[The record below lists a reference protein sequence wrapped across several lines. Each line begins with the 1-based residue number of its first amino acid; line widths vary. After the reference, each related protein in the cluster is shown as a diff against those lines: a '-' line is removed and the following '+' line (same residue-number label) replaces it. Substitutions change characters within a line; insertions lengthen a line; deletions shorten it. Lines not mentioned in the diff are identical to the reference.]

1 MMTRQI
7 WQRFDFLLFAVV
19 LLLCVFSVALIS
31 SAIAGN
37 PTLVDHPQ
45 RQAIFVGIG
54 LVVLFLVASFDYHA
68 WTTLSKPF
76 YILVAVLL
84 LIVFVIGGERFGA
97 ARWLETGLVTI
108 QPAELS
114 KIAIILSL
122 ASYFS
127 ANIERINN
135 WLTIGRSLAITLGIV
150 TWILLQPNLSTSIV
164 IFVMW
169 AAMLWISGLKTK
181 YILIMVAAVTFFL
194 LVSFALDFPYLADY
208 QKARITNFLQPD
220 ENARHG
226 ETYNVEQALISIG
239 AGGWFG
245 NGYGQGSQVQLR
257 FLKIRHN
264 DFIFSVLANEFGFV
278 GTVIVISALVFVIIR
293 CFKVAQNAPDAYG
306 ALIAYGFGVLMGF
319 QTIVNVG
326 VNLRLLPVTGL
337 TLPFISY
344 GGSSLV
350 SMLLGIGLVENVH
363 MRSQPKQVTE
373 NWEQVAV
380 KWEQNAGKITPVL

>member
-1 MMTRQI
+1 MLTRKI

-37 PTLVDHPQ
+37 PTLAEHPQ
-45 RQAIFVGIG
+45 RQAVFLGIG
-54 LVVLFLVASFDYHA
+54 LVVLFVVASFDYHV
-68 WTTLSKPF
+68 WSTLSKPF
-76 YILVAVLL
+76 YIFVAILL
-84 LIVFVIGGERFGA
+84 LLVFVIGGARFGA

-135 WLTIGRSLAITLGIV
+135 WLTISRSLIITLGIV

-164 IFVMW
+164 IFVIW

-181 YILIMVAAVTFFL
+181 YILIMVGVAALFL
-194 LVSFALDFPYLADY
+194 LISFALDFPYLADY

-226 ETYNVEQALISIG
+226 DTYNVEQALISIG

-278 GTVIVISALVFVIIR
+278 GTVIVVAALVFVIIR

-363 MRSQPKQVTE
+363 MRSQPKQ
-373 NWEQVAV
+373 
-380 KWEQNAGKITPVL
+380 GKGSVQDEPVYG

>member
-1 MMTRQI
+1 MNTRNI

-19 LLLCVFSVALIS
+19 LLLCVFGVALIS
-31 SAIAGN
+31 TAIAGN
-37 PTLVDHPQ
+37 PTLAEHPQ
-45 RQAIFVGIG
+45 RQAVFLGIG
-54 LVVLFLVASFDYHA
+54 LVVLFLVASFDYHV
-68 WTTLSKPF
+68 WSTLYKPF
-76 YILVAVLL
+76 YFFVAILL
-84 LIVFVIGGERFGA
+84 LLVFIIGGARFGA

-108 QPAELS
+108 QPAELA
-114 KIAIILSL
+114 KIAVILSL

-135 WLTIGRSLAITLGIV
+135 WLTITRSLGITLGIV

-164 IFVMW
+164 IFVIW

-181 YILIMVAAVTFFL
+181 YILIMVGVAALFL

-220 ENARHG
+220 EDARYG
-226 ETYNVEQALISIG
+226 DTYNVEQALISIG

-264 DFIFSVLANEFGFV
+264 DFIFSVLANEFGFI
-278 GTVIVISALVFVIIR
+278 GTVIVVAALIFVIIR
-293 CFKVAQNAPDAYG
+293 SFKVAQNAPDAYG

-319 QTIVNVG
+319 QTIVNIG

-363 MRSQPKQVTE
+363 MRSQPKQKGIVEPTSLIE
-373 NWEQVAV
+373 
-380 KWEQNAGKITPVL
+380 K

>member
-1 MMTRQI
+1 MNTRQI
-7 WQRFDFLLFAVV
+7 WQRFDFALFAVV
-19 LLLCVFSVALIS
+19 LLLCIFGVALIS
-31 SAIAGN
+31 TAIAGS
-37 PTLVDHPQ
+37 PSLEEHPQ
-45 RQAIFVGIG
+45 RQATFMVIG
-54 LVVLFLVASFDYHA
+54 LVVLFLVAAFDYHI

-76 YILVAVLL
+76 YMFVAGLL
-84 LIVFVIGGERFGA
+84 LIVFIMGGERFGA

-108 QPAELS
+108 QPAELA
-114 KIAIILSL
+114 KIAIILAL

-127 ANIERINN
+127 ANIEKINN
-135 WLTIGRSLAITLGIV
+135 WMTIFGSLVITGGIV
-150 TWILLQPNLSTSIV
+150 LWILLQPNLSTSIV
-164 IFVMW
+164 IFVIW
-169 AAMLWISGLKTK
+169 AAMLWISGLESK
-181 YILIMVAAVTFFL
+181 YIFIMIGVAALFL
-194 LVSFALDFPYLADY
+194 LISFALDFPYLADY

-220 ENARHG
+220 ETARHG
-226 ETYNVEQALISIG
+226 EIYNVEQALISIG

-278 GTVIVISALVFVIIR
+278 GTVIVIAAMVFVIMR

-319 QTIVNVG
+319 QTIVNIG

-363 MRSQPKQVTE
+363 MRSQPKHKTE
-373 NWEQVAV
+373 DV
-380 KWEQNAGKITPVL
+380 

>member
-1 MMTRQI
+1 MNTRQT
-7 WQRFDFLLFAVV
+7 WQRFDLLLFAVV
-19 LLLCVFSVALIS
+19 LLLCVFGVALIS

-37 PTLVDHPQ
+37 PTLEDHPQ
-45 RQAIFVGIG
+45 RQAIFLGIG
-54 LVVLFLVASFDYHA
+54 LVVLFAVASFDYHI

-76 YILVAVLL
+76 YALVALL
-84 LIVFVIGGERFGA
+84 LLVVFVIGGARFGA

-108 QPAELS
+108 QPSELA
-114 KIAIILSL
+114 KIAIILAL

-135 WLTIGRSLAITLGIV
+135 WLTIGRSLVITLGIV
-150 TWILLQPNLSTSIV
+150 IWILLQPNLSTSIV
-164 IFVMW
+164 IFVLW
-169 AAMLWISGLKTK
+169 AAMLWISGLETR
-181 YILIMVAAVTFFL
+181 YLLIMLGAALLFL
-194 LVSFALDFPYLADY
+194 TISFLLDFPYLADY
-208 QKARITNFLQPD
+208 QKARFTNFLQPD
-220 ENARHG
+220 DNARHG

-239 AGGWFG
+239 SGGWFG

-264 DFIFSVLANEFGFV
+264 DFIFSVLAHEFGFV
-278 GTVIVISALVFVIIR
+278 GTVIVVTGLVFVILR

-319 QTIVNVG
+319 QTIVNIG

-350 SMLLGIGLVENVH
+350 SMLLGIGLVQNVH
-363 MRSQPKQVTE
+363 MRSQPRQKGIAQTS
-373 NWEQVAV
+373 NDGQ
-380 KWEQNAGKITPVL
+380 I

>member
-1 MMTRQI
+1 MNTRNI

-19 LLLCVFSVALIS
+19 LLLCVFGVALIS
-31 SAIAGN
+31 TAIAGN
-37 PTLVDHPQ
+37 PTLAEHPQ
-45 RQAIFVGIG
+45 RQAVFLGIG
-54 LVVLFLVASFDYHA
+54 LVVLFLVASFDYHV
-68 WTTLSKPF
+68 WSTLYKPF
-76 YILVAVLL
+76 YFFVAILL
-84 LIVFVIGGERFGA
+84 LLVFIIGGARFGA

-108 QPAELS
+108 QPAELA
-114 KIAIILSL
+114 KIAVILSL

-135 WLTIGRSLAITLGIV
+135 WLTITRSLGITLGIV

-164 IFVMW
+164 IFVIW

-181 YILIMVAAVTFFL
+181 YILIMVGVAALFL
-194 LVSFALDFPYLADY
+194 LVSFVLDFPYLADY

-220 ENARHG
+220 EDARYG
-226 ETYNVEQALISIG
+226 DTYNVEQALISIG

-264 DFIFSVLANEFGFV
+264 DFIFSVLANEFGFI
-278 GTVIVISALVFVIIR
+278 GTVIVVAALIFVIIR
-293 CFKVAQNAPDAYG
+293 SFKVAQNAPDAYG

-319 QTIVNVG
+319 QTIVNIG

-363 MRSQPKQVTE
+363 MRSQPKQGTG
-373 NWEQVAV
+373 NREQAAV
-380 KWEQNAGKITPVL
+380 SQ

>member
-1 MMTRQI
+1 MNTRQI

-19 LLLCVFSVALIS
+19 LLLCVFGVALIS

-37 PTLVDHPQ
+37 PTLAEHPQ
-45 RQAIFVGIG
+45 RQAIFLGIG
-54 LVVLFLVASFDYHA
+54 LVVLFLVATFDYHI

-76 YILVAVLL
+76 YLLVAILL
-84 LIVFVIGGERFGA
+84 LIVFMMGGERFGA

-108 QPAELS
+108 QPAELA
-114 KIAIILSL
+114 KIAIILAL

-127 ANIERINN
+127 ANIDRINN
-135 WLTIGRSLAITLGIV
+135 WLTIGRSLVITLGIV

-169 AAMLWISGLKTK
+169 AAMLWISGLKPK
-181 YILIMVAAVTFFL
+181 YILIMVGMAALFL
-194 LVSFALDFPYLADY
+194 LISYALDFPYLADY

-278 GTVIVISALVFVIIR
+278 GTVLVVAALVFVIVR
-293 CFKVAQNAPDAYG
+293 CFKVAQDAPDAYG

-319 QTIVNVG
+319 QTIVNIG

-363 MRSQPKQVTE
+363 MRSQIKPKGIVE
-373 NWEQVAV
+373 
-380 KWEQNAGKITPVL
+380 PVSLIEK

>member
-1 MMTRQI
+1 MNTRNI

-19 LLLCVFSVALIS
+19 LLLCVFGVALIS
-31 SAIAGN
+31 TAIAGN
-37 PTLVDHPQ
+37 PTLAEHPQ
-45 RQAIFVGIG
+45 RQAVFLGIG
-54 LVVLFLVASFDYHA
+54 LVVLFLVASFDYHV
-68 WTTLSKPF
+68 WSTLYKPF
-76 YILVAVLL
+76 YFFVAILL
-84 LIVFVIGGERFGA
+84 LLVFIIGGARFGA

-108 QPAELS
+108 QPAELA
-114 KIAIILSL
+114 KIAVILSL

-135 WLTIGRSLAITLGIV
+135 WLTITRSLGITLGIV

-164 IFVMW
+164 IFVIW

-181 YILIMVAAVTFFL
+181 YILIMVGVAALFL

-220 ENARHG
+220 EDARYG
-226 ETYNVEQALISIG
+226 DTYNVEQALISIG

-264 DFIFSVLANEFGFV
+264 DFIFSVLANEFGFI
-278 GTVIVISALVFVIIR
+278 GTVIVVAALIFVIIR
-293 CFKVAQNAPDAYG
+293 SFKVAQNAPDAYG

-319 QTIVNVG
+319 QTIVNIG

-363 MRSQPKQVTE
+363 MRSQPKQKGIVEPTSLTE
-373 NWEQVAV
+373 
-380 KWEQNAGKITPVL
+380 

>member
-1 MMTRQI
+1 VNTRQV

-19 LLLCVFSVALIS
+19 LLLSVFGVALIS

-45 RQAIFVGIG
+45 RQAVFLIIG
-54 LVVLFLVASFDYHA
+54 LVVLFLAASFDYHI

-76 YILVAVLL
+76 YFLVAVLL
-84 LIVFVIGGERFGA
+84 LFVFVIGGERFGA
-97 ARWLETGLVTI
+97 ARWLEAGLVTI
-108 QPAELS
+108 QPAELA
-114 KIAIILSL
+114 KIAIILTL
-122 ASYFS
+122 ASFFS

-135 WLTIGRSLAITLGIV
+135 WMTIGRSLALTAGIV
-150 TWILLQPNLSTSIV
+150 VWILLQPNLSTSIV
-164 IFVMW
+164 IFVIW
-169 AAMLWISGLKTK
+169 ATMLWISGLESK
-181 YILIMVAAVTFFL
+181 YILIMIGIVIVFL
-194 LVSFALDFPYLADY
+194 VISFMLDFPYLADY
-208 QKARITNFLQPD
+208 QKARITNFIQPD
-220 ENARHG
+220 ENARYG

-239 AGGWFG
+239 SGGWFG

-278 GTVIVISALVFVIIR
+278 GTVLVIAALVFVIAR

-326 VNLRLLPVTGL
+326 VNLSLLPVTGL

-350 SMLLGIGLVENVH
+350 SLLLGVGLVQNVH
-363 MRSQPKQVTE
+363 MRSQEKQLT
-373 NWEQVAV
+373 QL
-380 KWEQNAGKITPVL
+380 P

>member
-1 MMTRQI
+1 MNTRQT
-7 WQRFDFLLFAVV
+7 WQRFDLLLFAVV
-19 LLLCVFSVALIS
+19 LLLCIFGVALIS
-31 SAIAGN
+31 TAIAGN
-37 PTLVDHPQ
+37 PTLEDHPQ
-45 RQAIFVGIG
+45 RQAIFLGIG
-54 LVVLFLVASFDYHA
+54 LVVLFLVASFDYHI

-76 YILVAVLL
+76 YALVALL
-84 LIVFVIGGERFGA
+84 LLVVFVIGGARFGA

-108 QPAELS
+108 QPSELA
-114 KIAIILSL
+114 KIAIILAL

-135 WLTIGRSLAITLGIV
+135 WLTIGRSLIITLGIV
-150 TWILLQPNLSTSIV
+150 IWILLQPNLSTSIV
-164 IFVMW
+164 IFVLW
-169 AAMLWISGLKTK
+169 AAMLWISGLEPR
-181 YILIMVAAVTFFL
+181 YILIMLGAALFFL
-194 LVSFALDFPYLADY
+194 TISFLLDFPYLADY
-208 QKARITNFLQPD
+208 QKARFTNFLQPD

-239 AGGWFG
+239 SGGWFG

-264 DFIFSVLANEFGFV
+264 DFIFSVLAHEFGFV
-278 GTVIVISALVFVIIR
+278 GTVIVVAGLVFVILR

-319 QTIVNVG
+319 QTIVNIG

-350 SMLLGIGLVENVH
+350 SMLLGIGLVQNVH
-363 MRSQPKQVTE
+363 MRSQPKPKGIAQT
-373 NWEQVAV
+373 NNDGQM
-380 KWEQNAGKITPVL
+380 

>member
-1 MMTRQI
+1 MNTRNI

-19 LLLCVFSVALIS
+19 LLLCVFGVALIS
-31 SAIAGN
+31 TAIAGN
-37 PTLVDHPQ
+37 PTLAEHPQ
-45 RQAIFVGIG
+45 RQAVFLGIG
-54 LVVLFLVASFDYHA
+54 LVVLFLVASFDYHV
-68 WTTLSKPF
+68 WSTLYKPF
-76 YILVAVLL
+76 YFFVAILL
-84 LIVFVIGGERFGA
+84 LLVFIIGGARFGA

-108 QPAELS
+108 QPAELA
-114 KIAIILSL
+114 KIAVILSL

-135 WLTIGRSLAITLGIV
+135 WLTITRSLGITLGIV

-164 IFVMW
+164 IFVIW

-181 YILIMVAAVTFFL
+181 YILIMVGVAALFL

-220 ENARHG
+220 EDARYG
-226 ETYNVEQALISIG
+226 DTYNVEQALISIG

-264 DFIFSVLANEFGFV
+264 DFIFSVLANEFGFI
-278 GTVIVISALVFVIIR
+278 GTVIVVAALIFVIIR
-293 CFKVAQNAPDAYG
+293 SFKVAQNAPDAYG

-319 QTIVNVG
+319 QTIVNIV

-363 MRSQPKQVTE
+363 MRSQPKQRTG
-373 NWEQVAV
+373 NREQGAV
-380 KWEQNAGKITPVL
+380 SQ

>member
-1 MMTRQI
+1 MNTRQI

-19 LLLCVFSVALIS
+19 LILCVFGVALIS

-37 PTLVDHPQ
+37 PTLEEHPQ
-45 RQAIFVGIG
+45 RQAVFLGIG
-54 LVVLFLVASFDYHA
+54 LVVLFLVAAFDYHI

-76 YILVAVLL
+76 YILVAILL
-84 LIVFVIGGERFGA
+84 MIVFVIGGERFGA

-164 IFVMW
+164 IFVIW
-169 AAMLWISGLKTK
+169 AAMLWISGLKSK
-181 YILIMVAAVTFFL
+181 YILIMVSAAAFFL

-226 ETYNVEQALISIG
+226 ETYNVEQALIS
-239 AGGWFG
+239 
-245 NGYGQGSQVQLR
+245 
-257 FLKIRHN
+257 
-264 DFIFSVLANEFGFV
+264 
-278 GTVIVISALVFVIIR
+278 
-293 CFKVAQNAPDAYG
+293 
-306 ALIAYGFGVLMGF
+306 
-319 QTIVNVG
+319 
-326 VNLRLLPVTGL
+326 
-337 TLPFISY
+337 
-344 GGSSLV
+344 
-350 SMLLGIGLVENVH
+350 
-363 MRSQPKQVTE
+363 
-373 NWEQVAV
+373 
-380 KWEQNAGKITPVL
+380 

>member
-1 MMTRQI
+1 MNTRQT
-7 WQRFDFLLFAVV
+7 WQRFDLLLFAVV
-19 LLLCVFSVALIS
+19 LLLCVFGVALIS

-37 PTLVDHPQ
+37 PTLEDHPQ
-45 RQAIFVGIG
+45 RQAIFLGIG
-54 LVVLFLVASFDYHA
+54 LVVLFAVASFDYHI

-76 YILVAVLL
+76 YALVALL
-84 LIVFVIGGERFGA
+84 LLVVFVIGGARFGA

-108 QPAELS
+108 QPSELA
-114 KIAIILSL
+114 KIAIILAL

-135 WLTIGRSLAITLGIV
+135 WLTIGRSLVITLGIV
-150 TWILLQPNLSTSIV
+150 IWILLQPNLSTSIV
-164 IFVMW
+164 IFVLW
-169 AAMLWISGLKTK
+169 AAMLWISGLETR
-181 YILIMVAAVTFFL
+181 YLLIMLGVALLFL
-194 LVSFALDFPYLADY
+194 TISFLLDFPYLADY
-208 QKARITNFLQPD
+208 QKARFTNFLQPD

-239 AGGWFG
+239 SGGWFG

-264 DFIFSVLANEFGFV
+264 DFIFSVLAHEFGFV
-278 GTVIVISALVFVIIR
+278 GTVIVVTGLVFVILR

-319 QTIVNVG
+319 QTIVNIG

-350 SMLLGIGLVENVH
+350 SMLLGIGLVQNVH
-363 MRSQPKQVTE
+363 MRSQPRQKGIAQTS
-373 NWEQVAV
+373 NDGQ
-380 KWEQNAGKITPVL
+380 I

>member
-1 MMTRQI
+1 MITRQV

-19 LLLCVFSVALIS
+19 LLLSVFGVALIS

-45 RQAIFVGIG
+45 RQAVFLIIG
-54 LVVLFLVASFDYHA
+54 LVVLFLAASFDYHI

-76 YILVAVLL
+76 YFLVAVLL
-84 LIVFVIGGERFGA
+84 LFVFVIGGERFGA
-97 ARWLETGLVTI
+97 ARWLEAGLVTI
-108 QPAELS
+108 QPAELA
-114 KIAIILSL
+114 KIAIILTL
-122 ASYFS
+122 ASFFS

-135 WLTIGRSLAITLGIV
+135 WMTIGRSLALTAGIV
-150 TWILLQPNLSTSIV
+150 VWILLQPNLSTSIV
-164 IFVMW
+164 IFVIW
-169 AAMLWISGLKTK
+169 ATMLWISGLESK
-181 YILIMVAAVTFFL
+181 YILIMIGIVIVFL
-194 LVSFALDFPYLADY
+194 VISFMLDFPYLADY
-208 QKARITNFLQPD
+208 QKARITNFIQPD
-220 ENARHG
+220 ENARYG

-239 AGGWFG
+239 SGGWFG

-278 GTVIVISALVFVIIR
+278 GTVLVIAALVFVIAR

-326 VNLRLLPVTGL
+326 VNLSLLPVTGL

-350 SMLLGIGLVENVH
+350 SLLLGVGLVQNVH
-363 MRSQPKQVTE
+363 MRSQEKQLT
-373 NWEQVAV
+373 QL
-380 KWEQNAGKITPVL
+380 P